1 MQISTAINESVL
13 HICDVLD
20 TKVDFADSIEGE
32 IYGSS
37 IPVYEKTEEGEKE
50 IQFFL
55 YFKKEV
61 LKDAADK
68 LLQSSYTE
76 DDLDDL
82 SRELANQII
91 GYAKNL
97 LNNASAH
104 NPYSL
109 GVPEFLGVVEHF
121 HIEFIESKI
130 YKINGNVLKIGYKIA
145 WQKKN

>member
-1 MQISTAINESVL
+1 MIDAIFSPQIGHT
-13 HICDVLD
+13 
-20 TKVDFADSIEGE
+20 TW
-32 IYGSS
+32 
-37 IPVYEKTEEGEKE
+37 
-50 IQFFL
+50 FFL

-97 LNNASAH
+97 LNTASAN

-130 YKINGNVLKIGYKIA
+130 YKINGNVLKIGYKTA